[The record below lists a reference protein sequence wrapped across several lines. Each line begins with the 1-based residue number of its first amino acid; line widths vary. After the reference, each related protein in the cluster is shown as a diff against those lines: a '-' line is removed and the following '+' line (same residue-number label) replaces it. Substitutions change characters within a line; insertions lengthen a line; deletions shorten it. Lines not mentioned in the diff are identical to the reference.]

1 MQEPIDMY
9 KALKV
14 LSKRRGLVVWSTIV
28 CTAVALFITAFIL
41 PVRYSSSVD
50 ILVNRKTE
58 NSQANL
64 LQSQMQVDLQM
75 INTYKDII
83 MSRTTLESVSR
94 EMRRLGYDVTVQEAK
109 KAIKISSKTNSQ
121 VFSVAVSEK
130 TARMAADMAIVV
142 ADEFKKKVETVM
154 SVDNVS
160 VLSRAIVNEKPS
172 FPKVWLNVAAGV
184 LGGLI
189 IGMGAAL
196 FAERFDRKITD
207 EKFITEEL
215 GLNDLGIIGE
225 IPEKQVRNMIM
236 RERRKGEKTQMNRR
250 V

>member
-14 LSKRRGLVVWSTIV
+14 LSKRRSLVAWSTIV
-28 CTAVALFITAFIL
+28 CTAAALFITAFIL

-94 EMRRLGYDVTVQEAK
+94 
-109 KAIKISSKTNSQ
+109 
-121 VFSVAVSEK
+121 
-130 TARMAADMAIVV
+130 
-142 ADEFKKKVETVM
+142 
-154 SVDNVS
+154 
-160 VLSRAIVNEKPS
+160 
-172 FPKVWLNVAAGV
+172 
-184 LGGLI
+184 
-189 IGMGAAL
+189 
-196 FAERFDRKITD
+196 
-207 EKFITEEL
+207 
-215 GLNDLGIIGE
+215 
-225 IPEKQVRNMIM
+225 
-236 RERRKGEKTQMNRR
+236 
-250 V
+250 